1 MTNKEWIQSMND
13 DEMTMFLQLGIDEWF
28 LDANENDDYVESIKK
43 WLHSEYKPTIQT
55 RNIFTGETIIL

>member
-1 MTNKEWIQSMND
+1 MND